1 MVNLQIT
8 EEADAVLESAA
19 RRAGL
24 TKEEFAEVMILTQIE
39 DESLPLSAFTSQQID
54 RFKDGIAQLDRGEGI
69 PGEEVMQKLD
79 RWIAE
84 RASR

>member
-8 EEADAVLESAA
+8 EEADAVLETAA
-19 RRAGL
+19 KRAGL
-24 TKEEFAEVMILTQIE
+24 SKEEFAEEIILAHME
-39 DESLPLSAFTSQQID
+39 DESLPLSAFTEEQLA
-54 RFKDGIAQLDRGEGI
+54 RFKESIAQLDRGEGI

-79 RWIAE
+79 RWIVE